1 MKTNFLKQIAA
12 VLAILMALAPL
23 APLEAAKQN
32 KRKKHRNH
40 RSKELLGARNIQ
52 RKAARYAHDLLSE
65 LPPETLGSISMTEG
79 TDFDAAIQKNVRD
92 LKDAIANSSWPQ
104 AAKKAAFWHFPAGL
118 SGGGGGSGNWSGE
131 TSVGGYCFCWTRTT
145 IFFKDPWYVIR
156 FTVKICCTPTPT
168 PTPSPTPPL
177 STPTPP
183 PPTPTPP
190 LPTPT
195 PIPHPRKPTP
205 SPRPDPTPVPTAT
218 ATPTA
223 TVTPT
228 PTTTPTASPTA
239 TPTATP
245 PPSPCQ
251 LDQPSIACSTS
262 ASSNLSIDVTAGL
275 PGAPNGFVIE
285 WMTVADFIANGNQ
298 WPDNPDEVCQASFP
312 NSLAPNP
319 TFEVII
325 GDDRLFDSFGVQSDC
340 SGEPLLC
347 DTAYVFRCRANE
359 TPSCDTSQWSN
370 TIACATLPCNPGQNC
385 TYTQGYWKNN
395 PDVWPLQS
403 LTLGAVSYDASE
415 LLQILNRPA
424 QGNGLVILAH
434 QLIAAKLNIANG
446 ADPTAVQQSVI
457 DADNVIGGLIVPP
470 IGYGYLAP
478 GQTSTLTETLTEY
491 NEGTIGPGHC
501 DD

>member
-1 MKTNFLKQIAA
+1 
-12 VLAILMALAPL
+12 
-23 APLEAAKQN
+23 
-32 KRKKHRNH
+32 
-40 RSKELLGARNIQ
+40 
-52 RKAARYAHDLLSE
+52 LS
-65 LPPETLGSISMTEG
+65 
-79 TDFDAAIQKNVRD
+79 
-92 LKDAIANSSWPQ
+92 
-104 AAKKAAFWHFPAGL
+104 
-118 SGGGGGSGNWSGE
+118 
-131 TSVGGYCFCWTRTT
+131 
-145 IFFKDPWYVIR
+145 
-156 FTVKICCTPTPT
+156 
-168 PTPSPTPPL
+168 
-177 STPTPP
+177 
-183 PPTPTPP
+183 
-190 LPTPT
+190 
-195 PIPHPRKPTP
+195 
-205 SPRPDPTPVPTAT
+205 
-218 ATPTA
+218 
-223 TVTPT
+223 
-228 PTTTPTASPTA
+228 
-239 TPTATP
+239 
-245 PPSPCQ
+245 
-251 LDQPSIACSTS
+251 
-262 ASSNLSIDVTAGL
+262 
-275 PGAPNGFVIE
+275 GAPNGFVIE

-312 NSLAPNP
+312 NSLAPNQ

-340 SGEPLLC
+340 SAEPLLC

-470 IGYGYLAP
+470 IGNGYLAP